1 MPTWFKCKKC
11 GKKYYTA
18 TSSDAGKFDDL
29 CEECDGNLAE
39 VYYDVKQ
46 YLKKSMMVNF
56 HLRKKEPAKLYSG
69 KVLSVDDREINL
81 IVYSKRSD
89 IILKELS
96 ACHVSFARD
105 EFPEGRYFFHGKIL
119 SFYEEMN
126 PQIILE
132 TPEYIERKQ
141 QRQAERY
148 PLKTRV
154 KYRLGDD
161 IKELMEKADSDYKVG
176 QSLDISRSGLLL
188 MDEMSKFEELNP
200 EKYIDLEIEYGD
212 YNISTIGNI
221 ARVNRLKEADGKLAL
236 GIKFLE
242 RDSNNLDII
251 EELKDKKI
259 VN

>member
-11 GKKYYTA
+11 GNKYYTA

-89 IILKELS
+89 IILNELS

-119 SFYEEMN
+119 SFYEEMD

-132 TPEYIERKQ
+132 T
-141 QRQAERY
+141 
-148 PLKTRV
+148 
-154 KYRLGDD
+154 
-161 IKELMEKADSDYKVG
+161 
-176 QSLDISRSGLLL
+176 
-188 MDEMSKFEELNP
+188 LN
-200 EKYIDLEIEYGD
+200 I
-212 YNISTIGNI
+212 
-221 ARVNRLKEADGKLAL
+221 LKESSSARQS
-236 GIKFLE
+236 GIL
-242 RDSNNLDII
+242 
-251 EELKDKKI
+251 LKPGLNTGLVMILKS
-259 VN
+259 